1 VRSERDK
8 QIRESLRKLWRKQ
21 AWKSIVLITF
31 LIVAIGGYAAG
42 QSRAFMSEF
51 NLNSL
56 LLATLPLALVA
67 MAQVFVLLVGDL
79 DISVGAIM
87 TTCVIIASTIITPEA
102 DSGMIVLGFAA
113 ILGAGIGIGLAN
125 AGLVHLI
132 KIPSIIATLATLSIL
147 EGLALVARPTPQGLI
162 SFDVLDMLTTSV
174 GFVPIAFIG
183 LVILAVGL
191 DIWLHWTRQGL
202 ATRAVGYDQRSAR
215 RLSTPEKR
223 IRMRAFILSGFMA
236 AIAAIFLAAQVG
248 VGDARVG
255 STFALSSIAAAV
267 LGGTSLGGGRGSF
280 TGAMTAALFLS
291 LITNVLPLIG
301 LSSSYGLIIVG
312 VLTIIGLIL
321 YQEDDLRALAKL
333 TYKQLRRRFTA
344 TTDPLI
350 KDYTLPVVHFS
361 DPRLNGL
368 QANGAAAVS
377 PNGSGAAAGL
387 ESLGNVGRRRILIK
401 GGTVI
406 TIDPALGNFAN
417 ADVLIEGDKIA
428 AVGHNLSA
436 HGANSAD
443 VEVIDASNMIVMPG
457 FIDTHRHIWEGL
469 LRNIGTDVPLEG
481 RNSYMSH
488 VLQRLAPS
496 YRPVDAYIGNL
507 VSALGA
513 LDAGITTLLDWSHIQ
528 ASPDHTDAIIDSLH
542 VSGMRAVF
550 AYGFP
555 WWGKWEP
562 NQPGWFVRAAKTHF
576 SSPHQL
582 LTLALAPYGP
592 EFTEFEV
599 SKSHWKL
606 ARDVGARISVHVGV
620 GTFGKKH
627 KLGEFGEAGLMGSD
641 TTYIHCTT
649 LADDEIQWIVDTG
662 GTVSLAAPVEMMMGH
677 GMVPT
682 QKFLDRGL
690 KPSLS
695 VDVETNVP
703 NDMFTQMRSVLALQH
718 ALLHN
723 RALAGERNLPR
734 LLTAYDALEFATIEG
749 ARANGL
755 DHKTGSLTPGKEADI
770 ILLRTDMINVMP
782 INDPVGAVV
791 WGMDTSNVDSVF
803 VAGKP
808 MKRNGEL
815 CNVDMNRLR
824 DLVYESRDHVIR
836 RAGFR
841 LPAI

>member
-1 VRSERDK
+1 MRSERDK
-8 QIRESLRKLWRKQ
+8 RIKDFLRKLWRRQ
-21 AWKSIVLITF
+21 AWKAIVLISV
-31 LIVAIGGYAAG
+31 LIVVIGIYASG
-42 QSRAFMSEF
+42 QSRAFLSEF

-67 MAQVFVLLVGDL
+67 MAQVNVLLVGDL

-87 TTCVIIASTIITPEA
+87 TTCVIIASTLIIPDA
-102 DSGMIVLGFAA
+102 SGEMIAVGVLAMS
-113 ILGAGIGIGLAN
+113 GAGIGIGLVN
-125 AGLVHLI
+125 AGLVHLV

-147 EGLALVARPTPQGLI
+147 EGLALLLRPTPQGLI
-162 SFDVLDMLTTSV
+162 NFDVMDWLTTSV

-183 LVILAVGL
+183 LVLLALVWDL
-191 DIWLHWTRQGL
+191 WLHWSSAGL
-202 ATRAVGYDQRSAR
+202 SLRAVGYDQKSAR
-215 RLSTPEKR
+215 RLSAREKW
-223 IRMRAFILSGFMA
+223 IRVRAFLLSGFMA
-236 AIAAIFLAAQVG
+236 AVASFFLAAQVG

-267 LGGTSLGGGRGSF
+267 LGGTSLAGGRGSF
-280 TGAMTAALFLS
+280 TGALTAALFLS
-291 LITNVLPLIG
+291 LITNVLPLLG
-301 LSSSYGLIIVG
+301 LSNAFGLISVG
-312 VLTIIGLIL
+312 ILTVIGLIL
-321 YQEDDLRALAKL
+321 YQEDDMRALAKH
-333 TYKQLRRRFTA
+333 TWKQVRRRFTA
-344 TTDPLI
+344 TTDPLV
-350 KDYTLPVVHFS
+350 KEYVLPVVHVTEVNPPS
-361 DPRLNGL
+361 LNGH
-368 QANGAAAVS
+368 AH
-377 PNGSGAAAGL
+377 
-387 ESLGNVGRRRILIK
+387 RILIK
-401 GGTVI
+401 GGTVL
-406 TIDPALGNFAN
+406 TVDPKLGNFDK
-417 ADVLIEGDKIA
+417 ADVLIEGSYIA
-428 AVGHNLSA
+428 AVAPNLSA
-436 HGANSAD
+436 ANA
-443 VEVIDASNMIVMPG
+443 EVIDASNMIVMPG
-457 FIDTHRHIWEGL
+457 FVDTHRHIWEGL

-488 VLQRLAPS
+488 VLGNLAPS
-496 YRPVDAYIGNL
+496 YRPVDAYVGNL

-528 ASPDHTDAIIDSLH
+528 ASPDHTDAVIDALH

-562 NQPGWFVRAAKTHF
+562 NQPGWFIRAAKTHF
-576 SSPHQL
+576 ASNHQL

-620 GTFGKKH
+620 GTFGRKG
-627 KLGEFGEAGLMGSD
+627 KLAEFGHARLMGAD

-649 LADDEIQWIVDTG
+649 LSDEEIQMIVDTG
-662 GTVSLAAPVEMMMGH
+662 GSVSLAAPVEMMMGH

-703 NDMFTQMRSVLALQH
+703 NDMFTQMRSVMALQR
-718 ALLHN
+718 ALLFN
-723 RALAGERNLPR
+723 RSLAGEENLPP
-734 LLTAYDALEFATIEG
+734 LLTPQDALEFATIEG

-770 ILLRTDMINVMP
+770 ILLRTDQINVMP
-782 INDPVGAVV
+782 VNDPVAAVV
-791 WGMDTSNVDSVF
+791 CGMDTSNVDSVF

-815 CNVDMNRLR
+815 VGVDLSRMR
-824 DLVYESRDHVIR
+824 DLVYESRDHVIKK
-836 RAGFR
+836 AGFR

>member
-1 VRSERDK
+1 MRSERDK
-8 QIRESLRKLWRKQ
+8 QIREFLRKLWRKQ
-21 AWKSIVLITF
+21 AWKSIVLITI
-31 LIVAIGGYAAG
+31 LIIAIGGYSAR
-42 QSRAFMSEF
+42 QSPAFMSEF

-87 TTCVIIASTIITPEA
+87 TTCVIVASTFITPDA
-102 DSGMIVLGFAA
+102 DGGQIALGILAM
-113 ILGAGIGIGLAN
+113 LGAGIGIGIIN

-162 SFDVLDMLTTSV
+162 NFDVMDTLTTSV
-174 GFVPIAFIG
+174 GFMPIAFIG
-183 LVILAVGL
+183 LVVLALLL
-191 DIWLHWTRQGL
+191 DVWLHWSRPGL
-202 ATRAVGYDQRSAR
+202 MTRAVGYDQKSAR

-223 IRMRAFILSGFMA
+223 IRVRAFILSGFMA
-236 AIAAIFLAAQVG
+236 AVAALFLAAQVG

-280 TGAMTAALFLS
+280 IGALTAALFLS

-312 VLTIIGLIL
+312 VLTIVGLIL

-333 TYKQLRRRFTA
+333 TYKQLRRRFNA
-344 TTDPLI
+344 TTDPLV
-350 KDYTLPVVHFS
+350 KDYTLPVVHTV
-361 DPRLNGL
+361 DPRAHGSAAMYVNGT
-368 QANGAAAVS
+368 Q
-377 PNGSGAAAGL
+377 SGAALAV
-387 ESLGNVGRRRILIK
+387 EAQANAVKHRTLIK

-406 TIDPALGNFAN
+406 TIDPNLGNFDK

-428 AVGHNLSA
+428 AVGPNLSA
-436 HGANSAD
+436 DDA
-443 VEVIDASNMIVMPG
+443 EVIDASNMIVMPG

-488 VLQRLAPS
+488 VLGRLAPS

-528 ASPDHTDAIIDSLH
+528 ASPDHTDAIIESLR

-576 SSPHQL
+576 STQHQL

-662 GTVSLAAPVEMMMGH
+662 GTISLAAPVEMMMGH

-703 NDMFTQMRSVLALQH
+703 NDMFTQMRSVLALQR
-718 ALLHN
+718 ALIHN
-723 RALAGERNLPR
+723 RALAGESKLPR

-770 ILLRTDMINVMP
+770 VMLRTDTINVMP
-782 INDPVGAVV
+782 VNDPVGAVV

-815 CNVDMNRLR
+815 CNVDLNRLR

>member
-1 VRSERDK
+1 MKSERDK
-8 QIRESLRKLWRKQ
+8 RIREFGRKLWRRQ
-21 AWKSIVLITF
+21 AWKSIVLITT
-31 LIVAIGGYAAG
+31 LIIVIGAYAAG
-42 QSRAFMSEF
+42 RSNAFMSPF

-56 LLATLPLALVA
+56 LMATLPLALVA

-87 TTCVIIASTIITPEA
+87 TTCVIIASTIITSNA
-102 DSGMIVLGFAA
+102 DGGTILLGILAM
-113 ILGAGIGIGLAN
+113 LGAGIGIGIAN
-125 AGLVHLI
+125 AGLVHVV
-132 KIPSIIATLATLSIL
+132 KIPSIIATLGTLSIL
-147 EGLALVARPTPQGLI
+147 EGLALMARPIPSGLI
-162 SFDVLDMLTTSV
+162 NFDFLDTLMTSV

-183 LVILAVGL
+183 LVVLALGL
-191 DIWLHWTRQGL
+191 DLWLHWTRSGL

-223 IRMRAFILSGFMA
+223 IRVRAFILSGFMA
-236 AIAAIFLAAQVG
+236 AVASLFLAAQVG

-280 TGAMTAALFLS
+280 FGAMMAALFLS

-312 VLTIIGLIL
+312 VLTILGLIL

-333 TYKQLRRRFTA
+333 TYKQIRRRFTA
-344 TTDPLI
+344 TTDPLVR
-350 KDYTLPVVHFS
+350 DYTLPVVHTV
-361 DPRLNGL
+361 DPH
-368 QANGAAAVS
+368 S
-377 PNGSGAAAGL
+377 NGSGGSALAAEAHTASANGVNGAGP
-387 ESLGNVGRRRILIK
+387 RRRILIK

-406 TIDPALGNFAN
+406 TIDPNLGNFDKG
-417 ADVLIEGDKIA
+417 DVLIDGDKIA
-428 AVGHNLSA
+428 AVGVNLHA
-436 HGANSAD
+436 EDA
-443 VEVIDASNMIVMPG
+443 EIIDASSMIVMPG
-457 FIDTHRHIWEGL
+457 FVDTHRHIWEGL

-488 VLQRLAPS
+488 VLGRLAPS

-513 LDAGITTLLDWSHIQ
+513 LDAGITCLLDWSHIQ
-528 ASPDHTDAIIDSLH
+528 ASPDHTDAIIDSLK

-576 SSPHQL
+576 STQHQL

-627 KLGEFGEAGLMGSD
+627 KLGEFGEAGLMGPD

-703 NDMFTQMRSVLALQH
+703 NDMFTQMRSVLALQR
-718 ALLHN
+718 ALIHN
-723 RALAGERNLPR
+723 RALAGESNLPR

-770 ILLRTDMINVMP
+770 ILLRTDTINVMP
-782 INDPVGAVV
+782 VNDPVGAVV

-815 CNVDMNRLR
+815 VNVDINRLR
-824 DLVYESRDHVIR
+824 DLVYESRDYVIR

>member
-8 QIRESLRKLWRKQ
+8 QIREFLRKLWRRQ
-21 AWKSIVLITF
+21 AWKSIILIAL
-31 LIVAIGGYAAG
+31 LILVIGTYASG
-42 QSRAFMSEF
+42 RSKAFMSDF

-67 MAQVFVLLVGDL
+67 IAQVFVLLVGDL

-87 TTCVIIASTIITPEA
+87 TACVIVASTLIPPDA
-102 DSGMIVLGFAA
+102 DTGMIVVGVFAM
-113 ILGAGIGIGLAN
+113 LVTGVGIGAIN
-125 AGLVHLI
+125 AALVHVI

-147 EGLALVARPTPQGLI
+147 EGLALVVRPTPQGLI
-162 SFDVLDMLTTSV
+162 SFDLMDTLMTSV
-174 GFVPIAFIG
+174 GFVPVAFVV
-183 LVILAVGL
+183 LVVFALLL
-191 DIWLHWTRQGL
+191 DGWLHWSRQGL
-202 ATRAVGYDQRSAR
+202 ETRAVGYDQKSAR

-223 IRMRAFILSGFMA
+223 IRVRAFILSGLMA
-236 AIAAIFLAAQVG
+236 AVASLFLAAQVG

-280 TGAMTAALFLS
+280 FGAMMAALFLS

-301 LSSSYGLIIVG
+301 LSSSYGLILVG
-312 VLTIIGLIL
+312 VLTVLGLIL

-333 TYKQLRRRFTA
+333 TYKQVRRRFNA
-344 TTDPLI
+344 TTDPLV
-350 KDYTLPVVHFS
+350 KSYTLPVVHTVE
-361 DPRLNGL
+361 PR
-368 QANGAAAVS
+368 A
-377 PNGSGAAAGL
+377 NGSGAHPVAAGL
-387 ESLGNVGRRRILIK
+387 HVNGTGKHRTLIK

-406 TIDPALGNFAN
+406 TIDPKLGLLNN
-417 ADVLIEGDKIA
+417 ADVLIDGDRIA
-428 AVGHNLSA
+428 AVGPNLNA
-436 HGANSAD
+436 EGA
-443 VEVIDASNMIVMPG
+443 EIIDASNRIVMPG
-457 FIDTHRHIWEGL
+457 FVDTHRHIWEGL

-488 VLQRLAPS
+488 VLGRLAPS

-542 VSGMRAVF
+542 TSGMRAVF

-576 SSPHQL
+576 STNHQL

-627 KLGEFGEAGLMGSD
+627 KLGEFGEAGLMAAD

-677 GMVPT
+677 GLVPT

-718 ALLHN
+718 ALLHS
-723 RALAGERNLPR
+723 RALAGETHLPR

-770 ILLRTDMINVMP
+770 VMLRTDAINVMP

-803 VAGKP
+803 VAGRP

-815 CNVDMNRLR
+815 CNVDLDRLR
-824 DLVYESRDHVIR
+824 SLVYESRDYVIR